1 MVVLL
6 MMPAKLAAGG
16 LIKINVFSSKF
27 YEAIMSDQDVTS
39 KSLSRDSKYIVV
51 GSCDQSLVT
60 LAFL

>member
-16 LIKINVFSSKF
+16 LIYVFSSKF